1 VIDYL
6 NPALYD
12 VIVSDVNSPFEEQR
26 RKRIKD
32 ILSHNAHLAAL
43 CEKDCFER
51 DNKLFQKIIRKAEQ
65 EINNQQPLQATL
77 AFLEYKEFSRLA
89 TVLKLEKKYQTI
101 FKREAQLNERIYNI
115 LIHHSAFSFEH
126 SLALF
131 KELQKHSPLNI
142 AIESSRKNYLITY
155 SSLINKGN
163 YEQGILLIKEMQS
176 QGLQPDVTTYNTL
189 INKAN
194 YEQGILLLKEMQ
206 SQGLQPD
213 VITYNTLLR
222 KAQRMPLNETLKLL
236 TLMQKAGLKPQ
247 SGFNKKQKRYRYYT
261 LEAVSPSVRKDKPL
275 FKEWATTQGLQTKV
289 WTEFYAQLLKN

>member
-1 VIDYL
+1 MIDYL

-115 LIHHSAFSFEH
+115 LIHHSAFSLEH

-163 YEQGILLIKEMQS
+163 YEQGILL
-176 QGLQPDVTTYNTL
+176 
-189 INKAN
+189 
-194 YEQGILLLKEMQ
+194 LKEMQ

-213 VITYNTLLR
+213 VITYSSLI
-222 KAQRMPLNETLKLL
+222 
-236 TLMQKAGLKPQ
+236 
-247 SGFNKKQKRYRYYT
+247 
-261 LEAVSPSVRKDKPL
+261 DKGNYEQGISL
-275 FKEWATTQGLQTKV
+275 IKEMIKYGLQPDVITYSNLIDKGNY
-289 WTEFYAQLLKN
+289 E